1 MSAKVIKTSE
11 GLSARKVLACTSRS
25 DVIPMKEVEKGTIIP
40 YRGFIN
46 QEIVNESTGE
56 IFESLILISEPD
68 DAGDP
73 VLYGTRSESVKRAL
87 SEIIDTL
94 TGMGDTDPFSVK
106 VNKLK
111 SKNGREFIT
120 LSLAE

>member
-25 DVIPMKEVEKGTIIP
+25 DVIAMKEVEKGTIIP
-40 YRGFIN
+40 YKGFIE

-56 IFESLILISEPD
+56 IFETLILISEPD

-87 SEIIDTL
+87 FEIIETL
-94 TGMGDTDPFSVK
+94 REMGDTDPFSVRLD
-106 VNKLK
+106 KLK

>member
-11 GLSARKVLACTSRS
+11 GLTARKVLACTSRS
-25 DVIPMKEVEKGTIIP
+25 DVIAMKEVEKGTIIP
-40 YRGFIN
+40 YKGFVE

-56 IFESLILISEPD
+56 IFETLILISEPD

-87 SEIIDTL
+87 FEIIETL
-94 TGMGDTDPFSVK
+94 REMGDTDPFSVR
-106 VNKLK
+106 VDKLK

>member
-25 DVIPMKEVEKGTIIP
+25 DVIAMKEVEKGTIIP
-40 YRGFIN
+40 YKGFIE

-56 IFESLILISEPD
+56 IFNTLILISEPD
-68 DAGDP
+68 DAGDS

-87 SEIIDTL
+87 FEIIETL
-94 TGMGDTDPFSVK
+94 REMGDTDPFSVR
-106 VNKLK
+106 VDKLK

>member
-11 GLSARKVLACTSRS
+11 GLAARKVLACTSRS
-25 DVIPMKEVEKGTIIP
+25 DVIAMKEVEKGTIIP
-40 YRGFIN
+40 YKGFIE

-56 IFESLILISEPD
+56 IFETLILISEPD

-87 SEIIDTL
+87 FEIIATL
-94 TGMGDTDPFSVK
+94 REMGDTDPFSVR
-106 VNKLK
+106 VDKLK